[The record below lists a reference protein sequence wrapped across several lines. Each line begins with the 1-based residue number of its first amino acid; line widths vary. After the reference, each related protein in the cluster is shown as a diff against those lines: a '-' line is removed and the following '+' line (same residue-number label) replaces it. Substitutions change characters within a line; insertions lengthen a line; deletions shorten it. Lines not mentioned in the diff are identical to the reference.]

1 MRDIKG
7 LMRKPHQGVDTAPQ
21 TPQTVPVRLEVVSQ
35 GGINP
40 LMHQPL
46 DSSRTVAAPGARKPS
61 GKAEKKPN
69 PLLQPPVL
77 VTAGLLLV
85 AAELALWLAGPGW
98 WLAGNAVLLVAGLLV
113 AGWLL
118 SRRRNDK
125 TGRARK
131 GTSARTGSPAGPGLR
146 GLLPRSLRKG
156 AAGTGPG
163 GSGSAGG
170 LGGGGKRPSGGGVK
184 GLMSRLGGKS
194 TPGGKTGGGP
204 AGGGGG
210 KSGNTG
216 GKTGRFGRM
225 LSALKPSGGSA
236 GSGASRQSGGKPST
250 GSAGPRKSGGRLRG
264 AFTAA
269 KGRLAGERG
278 PGKKTGGDSKPGSD
292 KKPGAKRSGWWSANY
307 AAAKK
312 KPGSDNKAGKLGPV
326 KAADKPQPN
335 VPGKP
340 ASKPGGQD
348 KQGNPPPAPKHATP
362 NTNYVRGNDTMTTV
376 PSESDASL
384 QKWGRN
390 LRHVPGVLD
399 EFSLATRKDA
409 AQFEA
414 MAASM
419 QALANQGDSDLPAA
433 KPLVAEAAAI
443 AADLKAIAAE
453 RAEHDNRLRRIRERS
468 EALSPRYL
476 REHEVDEARLAGER
490 GGRHVEKRADV
501 SVAEQDT

>member
-7 LMRKPHQGVDTAPQ
+7 LMKKPHQGVDTAPQ

-46 DSSRTVAAPGARKPS
+46 DPSRTVAAPGARKPS

-98 WLAGNAVLLVAGLLV
+98 WLVGNAVLLAAVLLV

-118 SRRRNDK
+118 ARRRNDK
-125 TGRARK
+125 TGRGRERK
-131 GTSARTGSPAGPGLR
+131 GASARTGSPSGPGLR

-163 GSGSAGG
+163 GSGSGGG

-210 KSGNTG
+210 KSGN
-216 GKTGRFGRM
+216 
-225 LSALKPSGGSA
+225 
-236 GSGASRQSGGKPST
+236 
-250 GSAGPRKSGGRLRG
+250 
-264 AFTAA
+264 
-269 KGRLAGERG
+269 
-278 PGKKTGGDSKPGSD
+278 TGGDSKPGSD

-399 EFSLATRKDA
+399 EFAHATRKDA